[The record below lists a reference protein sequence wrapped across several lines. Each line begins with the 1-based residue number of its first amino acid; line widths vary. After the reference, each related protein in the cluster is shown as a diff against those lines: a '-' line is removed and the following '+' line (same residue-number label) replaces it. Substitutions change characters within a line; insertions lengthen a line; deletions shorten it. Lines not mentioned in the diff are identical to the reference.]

1 MVCGDIADFEIVDFG
16 ILRKDYF
23 CNKPNPMRPL
33 ILLLTCFL
41 FLCACN
47 NSNDIKAGNDS
58 LNNRNISDT
67 TGRENV
73 IDSGEVLYKT
83 NCTSC
88 HDIAKV
94 AVAPALA
101 WEGKLMPK
109 QWLRDY
115 TRNNFAMKKK
125 GDKYALILD
134 KEYPVVMTQ
143 FDFLTDGQIDAI
155 YRYIDTTSKRLKLPE
170 PLHMREY

>member
-1 MVCGDIADFEIVDFG
+1 
-16 ILRKDYF
+16 
-23 CNKPNPMRPL
+23 MRPL
-33 ILLLTCFL
+33 MLLLTYL
-41 FLCACN
+41 LVLCTCKN
-47 NSNDIKAGNDS
+47 GNDIKAGNDS
-58 LNNRNISDT
+58 LNVKNKSDT
-67 TGRENV
+67 AGLTTGL
-73 IDSGEVLYKT
+73 DSGEVFYKT

-88 HDIAKV
+88 HDIAKI

-101 WEGKLMPK
+101 WEGELMPK

-134 KEYPVVMTQ
+134 KKYPFAMTQ

-155 YRYIDTTSKRLKLPE
+155 YRYIDTTSKKLNLPE
-170 PLHMREY
+170 PLHMRKY